1 MTTLKQQILNHTKI
15 TFPPVDALSLR
26 QAGDENRHL
35 QKVVFD
41 LPANK
46 RLMPAFRFCEES
58 KFNI

>member
-1 MTTLKQQILNHTKI
+1 MPTLKQQIINHAKI
-15 TFPPVDALSLR
+15 TFLLVDALSLR
-26 QAGDENRHL
+26 YAGDENRRL

-46 RLMPAFRFCEES
+46 RLMPAFCFCEES